1 VTAACHEH
9 GAVSGSI
16 HFDLCTAALFCAI
29 LGSPTAQDRKV
40 KAKPYPPSQTHPIQC
55 LRVRMWVFFH
65 RGFLFF
71 IAKKHMEIGL
81 LSGLAL
87 DALSQHGQKRGGNN
101 VR

>member
-1 VTAACHEH
+1 M
-9 GAVSGSI
+9 
-16 HFDLCTAALFCAI
+16 
-29 LGSPTAQDRKV
+29 LGSPTVQDRKV
-40 KAKPYPPSQTHPIQC
+40 KAKLYPSSQTHPIQC

-71 IAKKHMEIGL
+71 IAKKRMEIGL

-87 DALSQHGQKRGGNN
+87 DALSQHGQEGGNN